1 MISEF
6 VQHLESKG
14 YSKTT
19 VEISRKWMEHFTA
32 RLPGPPDELKPADL
46 TRYCKLLEWEPGP
59 SGKLYSENTQNQ
71 AIGVVRAYFRWCVEQ
86 GYLKKS
92 PADHLK
98 TRAVPKKERVYLTTV
113 QARRLLALPDLATAL
128 GLRDRAVLGLIV
140 EEQASPAVLSRLN
153 LTDFQPDTGAVLLK
167 GRKRR
172 IVSLGAGLQ
181 ADLERYI
188 RIGRAGNANPG
199 EEALFLNRSGSR
211 FNKPGIHA
219 VLDKYCRLADVPKP
233 SFFS

>member
-1 MISEF
+1 M
-6 VQHLESKG
+6 
-14 YSKTT
+14 
-19 VEISRKWMEHFTA
+19 
-32 RLPGPPDELKPADL
+32 
-46 TRYCKLLEWEPGP
+46 
-59 SGKLYSENTQNQ
+59 
-71 AIGVVRAYFRWCVEQ
+71 
-86 GYLKKS
+86 
-92 PADHLK
+92 
-98 TRAVPKKERVYLTTV
+98 
-113 QARRLLALPDLATAL
+113 
-128 GLRDRAVLGLIV
+128 
-140 EEQASPAVLSRLN
+140 LSRLN